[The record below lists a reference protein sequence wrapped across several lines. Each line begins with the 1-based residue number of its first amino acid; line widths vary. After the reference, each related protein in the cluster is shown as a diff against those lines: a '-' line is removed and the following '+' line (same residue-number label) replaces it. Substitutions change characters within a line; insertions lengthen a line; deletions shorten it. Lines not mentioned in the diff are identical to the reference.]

1 MRDGIP
7 DHEETLISTLP
18 DSPNANG
25 DLSPTEAEPQNS
37 LLRLS
42 IERYVDHSM
51 AAYAAAVSF
60 WSMIS
65 LVPLMAMV
73 VFGVALF
80 VEAATVESFLEEV
93 STAVPG
99 ETVRLLTD
107 VVQAWVEVS
116 DEVSGF
122 GLVIAV
128 IVAAWWASAG
138 MSNLMK
144 AISGAHQ
151 VPPRTYVRR
160 RLAALG
166 RTVGALL
173 FVIPIVTL
181 VAATPAALATAGIS
195 TWLRWTLGIVRWP
208 VATLL
213 LVSGIGA
220 LYRVAPSSRLTTR
233 FFTRGVAVAVLGAL
247 FASAA
252 FSLYVANVDRYDA
265 SYGSL
270 GTVVVTMLWIYGTTS
285 AILFGAE
292 VDAARNARAAPPRAS
307 S

>member
-1 MRDGIP
+1 
-7 DHEETLISTLP
+7 
-18 DSPNANG
+18 
-25 DLSPTEAEPQNS
+25 
-37 LLRLS
+37 
-42 IERYVDHSM
+42 
-51 AAYAAAVSF
+51 
-60 WSMIS
+60 
-65 LVPLMAMV
+65 
-73 VFGVALF
+73 
-80 VEAATVESFLEEV
+80 
-93 STAVPG
+93 
-99 ETVRLLTD
+99 
-107 VVQAWVEVS
+107 
-116 DEVSGF
+116 
-122 GLVIAV
+122 
-128 IVAAWWASAG
+128 
-138 MSNLMK
+138 
-144 AISGAHQ
+144 
-151 VPPRTYVRR
+151 
-160 RLAALG
+160 
-166 RTVGALL
+166 L

-195 TWLRWTLGIVRWP
+195 TWLRWALGIVRWP

-220 LYRVAPSSRLTTR
+220 LYRVAPSSRSTTR

-292 VDAARNARAAPPRAS
+292 FDAARNAQAAPPRAS